1 RCHLLRRFGDG
12 LSGRVAAGTGK
23 DVESEIA
30 TPFDPLVVLFGEHR
44 SDQSD
49 QCSPV
54 GEDPDHIGATPDL
67 LVQPLLYPALRV
79 GSTPDCRFG
88 SAVEP
93 LQVVGQRVSDAMVT
107 GRFIGPSSV

>member
-1 RCHLLRRFGDG
+1 M
-12 LSGRVAAGTGK
+12 
-23 DVESEIA
+23 
-30 TPFDPLVVLFGEHR
+30 LFGQHGPDEA
-44 SDQSD
+44 DQGVAVWED
-49 QCSPV
+49 AHDV
-54 GEDPDHIGATPDL
+54 GPAADFPIEPF
-67 LVQPLLYPALRV
+67 LYPALRV